1 MNDFLSRF
9 RGILLEFGKSQKEIC
24 DELGIRT
31 QKLSNWKT
39 GYSQPSF
46 DDLIMLANYFKISVD
61 YLLGREDDFG
71 NVNVQGSVPA
81 LSPDEK
87 KLLDDYRALNTK
99 NRMHVS
105 AYASIRR
112 EEQEDGALKRG

>member
-1 MNDFLSRF
+1 MFRLRELRNESDKTQSEMAQIFGISRQVYANY
-9 RGILLEFGKSQKEIC
+9 ENEI
-24 DELGIRT
+24 
-31 QKLSNWKT
+31 N
-39 GYSQPSF
+39 QPSCEM
-46 DDLIMLANYFKISVD
+46 LIKIANYFECSID
-61 YLLGREDDFG
+61 YLLCRTDDFG
-71 NVNVQGSVPA
+71 NIQGSAPA

-112 EEQEDGALKRG
+112 EEQEEGALKRG

>member
-1 MNDFLSRF
+1 MKFAERLREL
-9 RGILLEFGKSQKEIC
+9 RLENG
-24 DELGIRT
+24 LT
-31 QKLSNWKT
+31 QDQLATKT
-39 GYSQPSF
+39 GLSHGC
-46 DDLIMLANYFKISVD
+46 IAMLEIEKRAPTGQTLEVFADFFQCSID

-71 NVNVQGSVPA
+71 NITVQGREPA

-105 AYASIRR
+105 AYAAIRR

>member
-1 MNDFLSRF
+1 MLRVKELRLENGLTQKEFAEKINSTSKNIWAYENFVAVPPLDVLSRMADFFGCSLDFL
-9 RGILLEFGKSQKEIC
+9 
-24 DELGIRT
+24 
-31 QKLSNWKT
+31 T
-39 GYSQPSF
+39 GRS
-46 DDLIMLANYFKISVD
+46 
-61 YLLGREDDFG
+61 DDFG
-71 NVNVQGSVPA
+71 TINTPA

-105 AYASIRR
+105 AYAAIRR

>member
-1 MNDFLSRF
+1 MF
-9 RGILLEFGKSQKEIC
+9 SQKLKLLRKR
-24 DELGIRT
+24 DELSQIRFAIDIGFSQAAVSAWENGTREPGIEALVQIAKFFNVT
-31 QKLSNWKT
+31 
-39 GYSQPSF
+39 
-46 DDLIMLANYFKISVD
+46 VD
-61 YLLGREDDFG
+61 YLVSDGTPVKD
-71 NVNVQGSVPA
+71 NTPA